1 MVPLHIDV
9 ERTRYTVLAVGDI
22 FKGRF
27 DTVDQYALQF
37 IGVLIQETKTENTE
51 GIRIGFLAF

>member
-1 MVPLHIDV
+1 MVASHDV
-9 ERTRYTVLAVGDI
+9 ERTPMV

-51 GIRIGFLAF
+51 GIRISF